1 VLDDIPKLL
10 ITVADKGGP
19 AVVAIL
25 VIIVLVESWLVR
37 YLYKELRHSEKDHKT
52 ETDNLSA
59 NRDQMFRDRY
69 DDATKVILAL
79 EHSSQASLA
88 LERSSEQ
95 RVIALGR
102 LTEGFVQLAADIK
115 RQEEWRRDLAT
126 RFERSIDDIRNQ
138 VSTSTQRLETILSG
152 NSRGR

>member
-1 VLDDIPKLL
+1 VLDDVPKLL
-10 ITVADKGGP
+10 IAVAEKGGP

-37 YLYKELRHSEKDHKT
+37 YLYKELRHSEKEHKT
-52 ETDNLSA
+52 EIDDLSD

-69 DDATKVILAL
+69 DDASKVILAL

-95 RVIALGR
+95 RVMAIGR
-102 LTEGFVQLAADIK
+102 LTEGFVQLAADVK

-126 RFERSIDDIRNQ
+126 RFERSIEDIRSQ
-138 VSTSTQRLETILSG
+138 VSASAQRIETMLSG